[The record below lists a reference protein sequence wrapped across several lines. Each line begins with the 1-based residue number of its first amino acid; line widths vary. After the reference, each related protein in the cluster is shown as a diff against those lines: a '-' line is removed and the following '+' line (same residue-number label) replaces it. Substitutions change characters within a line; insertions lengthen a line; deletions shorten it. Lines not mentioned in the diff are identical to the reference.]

1 MDDAEGKTQKA
12 EGSKRNAA
20 SGIKAKLSGYWLL
33 TTGYWLLLFAFS
45 LPALGQQPA
54 TTTPPPTAPSQASVQ
69 SVEAKQAALVKEF
82 DVNGLKV
89 LVKRREGSQTVAGGL
104 FLRGGSRNVNAENA
118 GIESL
123 MLSAAT
129 EASVGFPRE
138 KMRAELARM
147 GTIID
152 SGTNYDYSTLTF
164 RSTRPNFDRSW
175 EIFTDVALRPLFARE
190 DVQLV
195 QSRLVAS
202 LRDDTDDPDTY
213 LQRLQERVAYAGHP
227 YLNRP
232 QGTAETVARLTVD
245 DLRRYHQK
253 MMQTS
258 RLLLVIVGD
267 LDPQQLRDRI
277 AASFGKLPRGD
288 YHEEAVPQ
296 LAFNASSVD
305 ITPRSLP
312 TNYVQ
317 GLFSAPPL
325 TSPDIYPMR
334 IAAAILRDRINE
346 EVRNKRNLSYA
357 PFAFLGS
364 HGANTGGIYVTA
376 VDANYAVSIM
386 LGEIVRL
393 QQEQIGPEDITGVV
407 SQYLTGYYL
416 DQETNAAQA
425 GELASYEL
433 IGGGWRNSIEF
444 LERLRAV
451 KPADVQRVAKT
462 YMRNIRFVVL
472 GDPARVDKNVF
483 LSKLGEQKSF

>member
-1 MDDAEGKTQKA
+1 MDEAESGKKKTV
-12 EGSKRNAA
+12 G
-20 SGIKAKLSGYWLL
+20 GIRAKLAHYCLL
-33 TTGYWLLLFAFS
+33 STVYCLLLFPFC
-45 LPALGQQPA
+45 LPASGQGQGTQTRQQPV
-54 TTTPPPTAPSQASVQ
+54 APSSASIQ
-69 SVEAKQAALVKEF
+69 NIEATQAALVTEF

-89 LVKRREGSQTVAGGL
+89 LVKRREGSQTVAAGL
-104 FLRGGSRNVNAENA
+104 FLRGGSRNINASNA
-118 GIESL
+118 GIESF

-129 EASVGFPRE
+129 EASVSFPRE
-138 KMRAELARM
+138 RMRAELARM
-147 GTIID
+147 GTVID
-152 SGTNYDYSTLTF
+152 SGVNYDYSALTF

-175 EIFTDVALRPLFARE
+175 EIFTDVALRPLFARQ
-190 DVQLV
+190 DVTLV

-227 YLNRP
+227 YINRP
-232 QGTAETVARLTVD
+232 QGSAEIIGRLTVE

-267 LDPQQLRDRI
+267 LDPQQLRNRI
-277 AASFGKLPRGD
+277 AASFGKLPRGT
-288 YHEEAVPQ
+288 YRQEPVPQ
-296 LAFNASSVD
+296 LVFSASTVD
-305 ITPRSLP
+305 VTQRALP

-317 GLFSAPPL
+317 GLFAAPPL
-325 TSPDIYPMR
+325 TSPDIYPMQ
-334 IAAAILRDRINE
+334 IASAILRDRINE

-364 HGANTGGIYVTA
+364 QGANTGGIYVSA
-376 VDANYAVSIM
+376 VDASYAVSVM

-393 QQEQIGPEDITGVV
+393 QQEQIETEDITGVV

-416 DQETNAAQA
+416 DQETNTAQA
-425 GELASYEL
+425 GELARYEL
-433 IGGGWRNSIEF
+433 IGGGWRNSINF

-462 YMRNIRFVVL
+462 YIRNIRFVVL